1 VNALRVPGDS
11 DLGWVREIL
20 DCIEAI
26 DHARATAQR
35 YEGDPEVARVA
46 LDAVR
51 YRVSTIAAAV
61 ESLSQDLREDHP
73 AVPWSDMARLHDLI
87 GDDQGTLE
95 PEMVRATIG
104 QPVNRLRSACQAIL
118 GESVRAGEDEP

>member
-1 VNALRVPGDS
+1 VNASRVSGDS
-11 DLGWVREIL
+11 DLGRVREIL

-26 DHARATAQR
+26 DLAQATARR
-35 YEGDPEVARVA
+35 YEDDQEVSRIA

-51 YRVSTIAAAV
+51 YRVRTIGADV
-61 ESLSQDLREDHP
+61 ESLSVDMREDHP
-73 AVPWSDMARLHDLI
+73 AVPWSDMERLHDLI

-95 PEMVRATIG
+95 PEMVRSTIG
-104 QPVNRLRSACQAIL
+104 RPVNRLRSACQAIL

>member
-1 VNALRVPGDS
+1 VKAS
-11 DLGWVREIL
+11 DLGYVRKIL
-20 DCIEAI
+20 DGIEAT
-26 DHARATAQR
+26 DRAQSTAQR
-35 YEGDPEVARVA
+35 HQGDVEVALVA

-51 YRVSTIAAAV
+51 YRLSTIGAAV
-61 ESLSQDLREDHP
+61 ESLSADLREDHP

-95 PEMVRATIG
+95 PDMVRATIG
-104 QPVNRLRSACQAIL
+104 HPVNRLRSACQAIL